1 MGNVFIVCTFNIDVM
16 HRTKH
21 QEVLFKA
28 YLLQRIVVKTRT
40 QRETG
45 TQASTLIYQCILD
58 VCLGYMFNIFI
69 HQKHEKLH
77 TGEKNFKCEHC
88 NKSFA
93 ESTGLK
99 IHLETHNLARDK
111 SCDQVFKGLGQW
123 KMI

>member
-1 MGNVFIVCTFNIDVM
+1 MGNVFIVCTFKVDVM

-45 TQASTLIYQCILD
+45 TRASTLAYILVYFGWLLRIYIC
-58 VCLGYMFNIFI
+58 MFNIFI

-111 SCDQVFKGLGQW
+111 SCDQVFKGLG
-123 KMI
+123 